1 MKIFNAKQTS
11 SASNAEQLAEEI
23 GIEADGF
30 LRYRHPKAERVA
42 ALCEHT
48 ARLFSLG
55 DEDRTAL
62 RLAALTLDAGML
74 AMRRDYVAR
83 PGALTDDELA
93 DLARHPVVGEGEAAR
108 LGFNRAVQL
117 LVRWHHEWW
126 NGAGYPDHLRG
137 CEIPLPARILRVADT
152 YAALTD
158 DRLWR
163 AALTRHE
170 ALELLRS
177 RAGFEFDPAVVN
189 RFLQLSTQAALISY
203 ASVTHANEP
212 ATTASASPSPDV
224 VNATADTEFSTR
236 NSRTTNSMIADST
249 TTLTGSMTQEPTTHE
264 SAMREL
270 ANEDSPMLDSSAH
283 VVADDSAARVER
295 E

>member
-11 SASNAEQLAEEI
+11 SATNAEQLAEEI

-55 DEDRTAL
+55 GEDRTAL
-62 RLAALTLDAGML
+62 RLAALALDSGML

-126 NGAGYPDHLRG
+126 NGAGYPDHLRAG
-137 CEIPLPARILRVADT
+137 EVPLPARILRVADT

-163 AALTRHE
+163 AALTRNE

-203 ASVTHANEP
+203 ASATHANEP
-212 ATTASASPSPDV
+212 AANANASPPLPPDATGAIAGVESSPRDFQ
-224 VNATADTEFSTR
+224 TADSAFAESE
-236 NSRTTNSMIADST
+236 I
-249 TTLTGSMTQEPTTHE
+249 QE
-264 SAMREL
+264 SG
-270 ANEDSPMLDSSAH
+270 NEDSPARDSPAPVVLDN
-283 VVADDSAARVER
+283 SAARVER

>member
-1 MKIFNAKQTS
+1 MKIFNSRQAS
-11 SASNAEQLAEEI
+11 SATTTEQIAQEI

-55 DEDRTAL
+55 EEDRTAL

-83 PGALTDDELA
+83 QGALTDDELA

-117 LVRWHHEWW
+117 LVRWHHEGW
-126 NGAGYPDHLRG
+126 NGAGYPDHLRER
-137 CEIPLPARILRVADT
+137 EIPLPARILRVADT

-163 AALTRHE
+163 VALTRNE
-170 ALELLRS
+170 AIELLRS
-177 RAGFEFDPAVVN
+177 RAGFEFDPQVVH

-203 ASVTHANEP
+203 AAVTHANEP
-212 ATTASASPSPDV
+212 AADASASSAEATDALAHTESPTQDSQRMYSV
-224 VNATADTEFSTR
+224 V
-236 NSRTTNSMIADST
+236 ADST
-249 TTLTGSMTQEPTTHE
+249 ISTSTIPEPSTQE
-264 SAMREL
+264 SA
-270 ANEDSPMLDSSAH
+270 NGDQPPDDSSA
-283 VVADDSAARVER
+283 VIVRDDSAAQAER

>member
-11 SASNAEQLAEEI
+11 SATNAEQLAEEI

-55 DEDRTAL
+55 GEDRTAL
-62 RLAALTLDAGML
+62 RLAALALDSGML

-126 NGAGYPDHLRG
+126 NGAGYPDHLRAG
-137 CEIPLPARILRVADT
+137 EIPLPARILRVADT

-163 AALTRHE
+163 AALTRNE

-203 ASVTHANEP
+203 ASATHANEP
-212 ATTASASPSPDV
+212 AANTNASPPLPPDATEAIAGVESSPRDFQ
-224 VNATADTEFSTR
+224 TADSAFAESE
-236 NSRTTNSMIADST
+236 I
-249 TTLTGSMTQEPTTHE
+249 QE
-264 SAMREL
+264 SG
-270 ANEDSPMLDSSAH
+270 NEDSPARDSPAPVVLDN
-283 VVADDSAARVER
+283 SAARVER

>member
-11 SASNAEQLAEEI
+11 SAPDAEQLAEEI

-55 DEDRTAL
+55 GEDRTAL
-62 RLAALTLDAGML
+62 RIAALALDSGML

-83 PGALTDDELA
+83 AGALTDDELA

-137 CEIPLPARILRVADT
+137 REIPLPARILRVADT

-163 AALTRHE
+163 TALTRDE

-203 ASVTHANEP
+203 ASVAHANEP
-212 ATTASASPSPDV
+212 AANANALPPTPPLPPATTVDRAEVESSPRDFQTANLGLAESETQASRSEVAPPRESSAAV
-224 VNATADTEFSTR
+224 V
-236 NSRTTNSMIADST
+236 
-249 TTLTGSMTQEPTTHE
+249 
-264 SAMREL
+264 
-270 ANEDSPMLDSSAH
+270 LDS
-283 VVADDSAARVER
+283 SAARVER